1 MHTSMVVRSNLSFIR
16 TPKIVIEFRSTG
28 MASTKIQK
36 QTASLP
42 AMSKHSSRFLSDPNL
57 KVGTDPSAPR
67 EALVEPKE
75 KTSLF
80 VVLDEPKLNLGIS
93 SVVTGR
99 VLGGEARV
107 GVGGGSKRE
116 LGAFGIGKVKV
127 KPFLVFLSD
136 TSAAEVDVKSDLKG
150 C

>member
-1 MHTSMVVRSNLSFIR
+1 
-16 TPKIVIEFRSTG
+16 
-28 MASTKIQK
+28 MASTKTQK

-116 LGAFGIGKVKV
+116 LGALGTGNVKV
-127 KPFLVFLSD
+127 KPLVVLLSES
-136 TSAAEVDVKSDLKG
+136 SAVEVDVKSDTKG

>member
-1 MHTSMVVRSNLSFIR
+1 
-16 TPKIVIEFRSTG
+16 
-28 MASTKIQK
+28 MASTKTQK
-36 QTASLP
+36 QTASLS

-116 LGAFGIGKVKV
+116 LGALGTGNVKV
-127 KPFLVFLSD
+127 KPLVVLLSES
-136 TSAAEVDVKSDLKG
+136 SAVEVDVKSDTKG

>member
-1 MHTSMVVRSNLSFIR
+1 MHTSMVVRSILCFIR

-28 MASTKIQK
+28 TSTKIQK

-116 LGAFGIGKVKV
+116 LGALGTGNVKV
-127 KPFLVFLSD
+127 KPLVVLLSEP
-136 TSAAEVDVKSDLKG
+136 SAVEVDVKSDTKG

>member
-1 MHTSMVVRSNLSFIR
+1 M
-16 TPKIVIEFRSTG
+16 
-28 MASTKIQK
+28 
-36 QTASLP
+36 
-42 AMSKHSSRFLSDPNL
+42 
-57 KVGTDPSAPR
+57 
-67 EALVEPKE
+67 
-75 KTSLF
+75 
-80 VVLDEPKLNLGIS
+80 GIS
-93 SVVTGR
+93 SVVNDR
-99 VLGGEARV
+99 VIGGEARV

>member
-1 MHTSMVVRSNLSFIR
+1 
-16 TPKIVIEFRSTG
+16 
-28 MASTKIQK
+28 
-36 QTASLP
+36 
-42 AMSKHSSRFLSDPNL
+42 MSKHSSRFLSDPNL

-116 LGAFGIGKVKV
+116 LGALGTGNVKV
-127 KPFLVFLSD
+127 KPLVVLLSEP
-136 TSAAEVDVKSDLKG
+136 SAVEVDVKSDTKG

>member
-1 MHTSMVVRSNLSFIR
+1 
-16 TPKIVIEFRSTG
+16 

-36 QTASLP
+36 QTASLS

-116 LGAFGIGKVKV
+116 LGALGTGNVKV
-127 KPFLVFLSD
+127 KPLVVLLSES
-136 TSAAEVDVKSDLKG
+136 SAVEVDVKSDTKG